1 MKTMLLTLFI
11 GLSILT
17 NAQET
22 YEFKIYDITVNLKSK
37 EFQLPDTIKGTIFLD
52 TQISLDIYSD
62 GDNTYYTQIEMRRS
76 GNRVKLKE
84 RWLVKN
90 NKTGETLAQNKWV
103 KTVHFIK
110 NSFVGEINGYSGQQV
125 LIDKEKYYFIK
136 MRKA

>member
-1 MKTMLLTLFI
+1 MKTILLALFI
-11 GLSILT
+11 GLHILT
-17 NAQET
+17 HAQET

-37 EFQLPDTIKGTIFLD
+37 EFQLPDTIKGNIYLD

-90 NKTGETLAQNKWV
+90 NKTGETLAQNKW
-103 KTVHFIK
+103 
-110 NSFVGEINGYSGQQV
+110 
-125 LIDKEKYYFIK
+125 
-136 MRKA
+136 